1 MALIGSLEIGT
12 KIFEAAVFGLRP
24 FEVLP
29 ALAFALI
36 SSPIHVALSLAFY
49 AVWSGRWLK
58 LVLLHAM
65 INGIG
70 YTTGVQ
76 LMGRATVLEYVAMA
90 GSLISG
96 LCIVINLVALR
107 HMKTR
112 RVPQA
117 DLSSK

>member
-1 MALIGSLEIGT
+1 
-12 KIFEAAVFGLRP
+12 
-24 FEVLP
+24 
-29 ALAFALI
+29 
-36 SSPIHVALSLAFY
+36 
-49 AVWSGRWLK
+49 
-58 LVLLHAM
+58 M

>member
-1 MALIGSLEIGT
+1 
-12 KIFEAAVFGLRP
+12 
-24 FEVLP
+24 
-29 ALAFALI
+29 
-36 SSPIHVALSLAFY
+36 
-49 AVWSGRWLK
+49 
-58 LVLLHAM
+58 M

-76 LMGRATVLEYVAMA
+76 VMGRATDLEYVAMA

-96 LCIVINLVALR
+96 LCIVISLVALR
-107 HMKTR
+107 LMKTR